1 MLGHLR
7 HESGHFYWDRLILG
21 RGRVEAFRAMFGD
34 ERADYGPALDAY
46 YAAGGA
52 AAGWQASHVSA
63 YATSHPWED
72 WAETW
77 AHYLHMVDL
86 LETAVLVQHPPDG
99 AGQPMRTTPRRSRIR
114 SNAVPVI
121 STRWWTSGFR

>member
-1 MLGHLR
+1 
-7 HESGHFYWDRLILG
+7 
-21 RGRVEAFRAMFGD
+21 MFGD
-34 ERADYGPALDAY
+34 ERADYAQAIDAY

-52 AAGWQASHVSA
+52 PANWQADHVSG

-86 LETAVLVQHPPDG
+86 LETAASYNTRLVVPGSEAEDSAEVGNPLRPG
-99 AGQPMRTTPRRSRIR
+99 RR
-114 SNAVPVI
+114 
-121 STRWWTSGFR
+121 